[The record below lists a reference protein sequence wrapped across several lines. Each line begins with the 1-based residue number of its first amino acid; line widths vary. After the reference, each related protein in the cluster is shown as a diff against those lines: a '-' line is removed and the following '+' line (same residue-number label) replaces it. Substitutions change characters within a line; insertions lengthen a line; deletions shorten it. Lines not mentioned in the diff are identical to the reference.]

1 MVHSVI
7 ETVYT
12 RSNCHSSISKSFDR
26 SKPNQHPLCQ
36 NQTLALAAWKVSA
49 NSILQKT
56 YPAKQLSC
64 LNVAEDRA
72 YCIITERSGESET
85 AGVSQEKLTPIL
97 QV

>member
-1 MVHSVI
+1 MYIQDLIVI
-7 ETVYT
+7 PPSPNLLTDP
-12 RSNCHSSISKSFDR
+12 NQ
-26 SKPNQHPLCQ
+26 NQHPLCQ
-36 NQTLALAAWKVSA
+36 NQTLALVAWKVSA

-64 LNVAEDRA
+64 LNVPEDRA